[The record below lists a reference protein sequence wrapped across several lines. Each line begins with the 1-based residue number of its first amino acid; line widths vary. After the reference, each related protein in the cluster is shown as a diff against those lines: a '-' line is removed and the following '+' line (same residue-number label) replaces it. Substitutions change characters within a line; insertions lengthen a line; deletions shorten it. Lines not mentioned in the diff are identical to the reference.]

1 MWLAKDQLY
10 PDSLWETSCSLA
22 SAAFLF
28 ASLGLSFW
36 GSIVVLTQGRGR
48 CYYSPNY
55 YKLVLSSAN
64 QCCPGQYDPGPVQLA
79 SLLAVFI
86 LGLWLHHAADAQKYF
101 VLRAKCVD
109 T

>member
-1 MWLAKDQLY
+1 ML
-10 PDSLWETSCSLA
+10 TT
-22 SAAFLF
+22 
-28 ASLGLSFW
+28 
-36 GSIVVLTQGRGR
+36 VLTTVLTI
-48 CYYSPNY
+48 NY

-64 QCCPGQYDPGPVQLA
+64 QCSPGQYDPGPVQLA